1 MEPNESQKLE
11 QIAAAVR
18 AAEAAHVEADQK
30 CRAARAAMDTL
41 QKQRERA
48 VEIVHEQMSETMR
61 AAHAEHEKAL
71 RDLNLAAEAAD
82 SAREAMLNATR
93 QAA

>member
-1 MEPNESQKLE
+1 MEPTELQKLE

-18 AAEAAHVEADQK
+18 AAEAAHVEADQN
-30 CRAARAAMDTL
+30 CRAARAAIDNL
-41 QKQRERA
+41 QKQRDRA
-48 VEIVHEQMSETMR
+48 VELVHEQMSEPMR
-61 AAHAEHEKAL
+61 AAHADHEKAL

-93 QAA
+93 RAA